1 LRELEAVGEAG
12 VECKSWSRMRKLEA
26 IADTS
31 KSENRYKTY
40 FGRLLSVFL
49 DFFRGFFP
57 LEKGKIHIYL
67 LENDDISVK
76 KQAQK
81 RVIHLKIP

>member
-1 LRELEAVGEAG
+1 
-12 VECKSWSRMRKLEA
+12 MQKLEA
-26 IADTS
+26 NAEAGNDCGHT

-40 FGRLLSVFL
+40 FGRLLSVFW